1 MNLLILGAPGAG
13 KGTQA
18 KFLAEKYNILHI
30 STGDLLRAEVR
41 EATELGLKIKDIMDR
56 GDLVSDELTT
66 ELLKKKL
73 NSKECENGFLLDGY
87 PRTTVQ
93 ANTLETIAPKL
104 DAAIVI
110 DVEDQIIIERMSG
123 RRVCKACGQVYH
135 AINNP
140 PKTEGVCD
148 VCGGEVYQRSD
159 DNTTTVR
166 NRLDK
171 YHAETAPII
180 DYYKEKGIVIRVSGL
195 GYIEDITKK
204 IVDGLEKK

>member
-18 KFLAEKYNILHI
+18 KFIAEKYNILHI

-41 EATELGLKIKDIMDR
+41 EASELGLKIKDIMDR

-73 NSKECENGFLLDGY
+73 NSDECKNGFLLDGY

-93 ANTLETIAPKL
+93 AKTLETIAPKL
-104 DAAIVI
+104 DHAIVI
-110 DVEDQIIIERMSG
+110 DVEDDIIVERMSG

-135 AINNP
+135 AVNNP
-140 PKTEGVCD
+140 PKAEGVCD
-148 VCGGEVYQRSD
+148 KCSGEVVQRAD
-159 DNTTTVR
+159 DNSETVK
-166 NRLDK
+166 NRLVK
-171 YHAETAPII
+171 YHQETAPII
-180 DYYKEKGIVIRVSGL
+180 DYYKDIVIRVSGL
-195 GYIEDITKK
+195 GDIKEITEKIIEGI
-204 IVDGLEKK
+204 EKK

>member
-1 MNLLILGAPGAG
+1 MNLLITGAPGAG

-18 KFLAEKYNILHI
+18 KFIAEKYNILHI

-73 NSKECENGFLLDGY
+73 NSDECKNGFLLDGY

-93 ANTLETIAPKL
+93 AQTLATIAPKL

-110 DVEDQIIIERMSG
+110 DVADEVIIDRMSG

-135 AINNP
+135 ATNNP
-140 PKTEGVCD
+140 PKVEGVCD
-148 VCGGEVYQRSD
+148 KCSGEVVARAD
-159 DNTTTVR
+159 DNVETVK
-166 NRLDK
+166 NRLNK
-171 YHAETAPII
+171 YHQETAPII
-180 DYYKEKGIVIRVSGL
+180 DFYNDILVRVSGL
-195 GYIEDITKK
+195 GDISEITANIIAGIESK
-204 IVDGLEKK
+204 